1 MFHRN
6 RHANFVA
13 ITDGRGSMNRH
24 QAMSS
29 FLCFILGISITLFLI
44 AAALAWFQLTPAG
57 IGIVCGLYI
66 LAVFGSV
73 RKSVGLQ
80 NLYKSLMSDDKKFDT
95 EADIIYQ
102 VNDKFRVTE
111 PKDWLCWLIFG
122 LEIIF
127 LSIIPVFSL
136 FFSGNY
142 PVGTLFIPV
151 AMITCARRYVNAC
164 NFVRKF
170 KDMEGLSKDNDSD
183 VDEDWREKNRLG
195 KIISEISTG
204 KKNDFW
210 VNVFS
215 FFILIFCLLFMLAVA
230 LGFDSGGAAFT
241 ALSGFRY
248 QGAGDLQ
255 YSSCSLGQGIV
266 TPDTAQ
272 NSLVDITFLAN
283 QAYTTSENN
292 ETQEAL
298 LNWFVDPQVMDE
310 YEVVNTFRE
319 SYAEGKKQS
328 AVQFKLIGFPGNE
341 LGVISVRGTSNAWD
355 ALSDAQLWSSA
366 WLAQTIRA
374 FLPLGNWFTPI
385 FQYLVQAVSW
395 VEASSLEDVAYYK
408 EVSAFAE
415 YIKGD
420 PDLALKYPNLLLTGH
435 SLGGGLAMI
444 AGAQQA
450 IPAVGI
456 SGPNA
461 LISRLTFSPIISKE
475 SLDRWTFNVVP
486 DRDPVPRID
495 DLAQNYQRIQCK
507 SLPSDPVGCHFGVRT
522 LCETL
527 FTCGTKTP
535 FSDGINFG
543 NDRPIPCQCV
553 TDYGYPEPLGEI
565 GGLKF
570 TEYCNQSNQL

>member
-1 MFHRN
+1 
-6 RHANFVA
+6 
-13 ITDGRGSMNRH
+13 MNKH
-24 QAMSS
+24 QALSS
-29 FLCFILGISITLFLI
+29 FFCFILGILITLFLI

-57 IGIVCGLYI
+57 IGIACGLYM
-66 LAVFGSV
+66 LAVIGSI
-73 RKSVGLQ
+73 RTSVGLQ
-80 NLYKSLMSDDKKFDT
+80 NLYKNLKSDGKKFDT
-95 EADIIYQ
+95 EVDIIYQ
-102 VNDKFRVTE
+102 VHDKFRVTE
-111 PKDWLCWLIFG
+111 PKDILCWFIFG
-122 LEIIF
+122 IEVVF
-127 LSIIPVFSL
+127 LSIIPLFSL
-136 FFSGNY
+136 FLSGNI
-142 PVGTLFIPV
+142 PVGILFIFV
-151 AMITCARRYVNAC
+151 AIITCARRYVNAC
-164 NFVRKF
+164 NFLRKF
-170 KDMEGLSKDNDSD
+170 KDMEGLSKDNNFD

-195 KIISEISTG
+195 NIISEISTG

-210 VNVFS
+210 IKVFS

-241 ALSGFRY
+241 TITGFRY

-255 YSSCSLGQGIV
+255 YSSCSLGRGIV

-272 NSLVDITFLAN
+272 NSLVDITFLAS
-283 QAYTTSENN
+283 QAYTTSESN

-298 LNWFVDPQVMDE
+298 LQWFDDPQVVDE
-310 YEVVNTFRE
+310 FEVVKTFRE

-328 AVQFKLIGFPGNE
+328 AVQFKLIGFPSND

-366 WLAQTIRA
+366 WLAQVIRA
-374 FLPLGNWFTPI
+374 LLPLGNWFTPI
-385 FQYLVQAVSW
+385 LQYLVQAISW
-395 VEASSLEDVAYYK
+395 IESSSLEDVAYYK

-415 YIKGD
+415 YIKND
-420 PDLALKYPNLLLTGH
+420 TDLNTKYPNLLLTGH

-461 LISRLTFSPIISKE
+461 LISRLTFSPTIPKN
-475 SLDRWTFNVVP
+475 SLDKWTFNVVP

-507 SLPSDPVGCHFGVRT
+507 SQPSDPVGCHYGVRT

-527 FTCGTKTP
+527 YTCGTQTP
-535 FSDGINFG
+535 LSDDVNFG
-543 NDRPIPCQCV
+543 ADRPIPCKCV
-553 TDYGYPEPLGEI
+553 TDYGYPEPMGEV

-570 TEYCNQSNQL
+570 TEYCEQVTQL